1 MTDTP
6 LCVADVLERAA
17 DLIEPEG
24 AWTRGIYAA
33 DECNDSIDTLHPG
46 AKCFCAMGAVYRAA
60 GASSLHKTGP
70 LDVVNDIRTHLTH
83 VLGTTMASF
92 NDAPERTQPEVV
104 AALRRAATLARAG
117 DA

>member
-24 AWTRGIYAA
+24 AWTQGAYAR
-33 DECNDSIDTLHPG
+33 D
-46 AKCFCAMGAVYRAA
+46 AKGRKFITGRAEGMVCFCAIGAIDHVTNAITPLWKDALTALQQVLPESRI
-60 GASSLHKTGP
+60 GAW
-70 LDVVNDIRTHLTH
+70 
-83 VLGTTMASF
+83 

>member
-24 AWTRGIYAA
+24 KWTQQIYARTEDGRSTDVQDPEA
-33 DECNDSIDTLHPG
+33 I
-46 AKCFCAMGAVYRAA
+46 CFCMA
-60 GASSLHKTGP
+60 GALARVAGDFNERFISAKQVVGNI
-70 LDVVNDIRTHLTH
+70 LDR
-83 VLGTTMASF
+83 GMADW

>member
-1 MTDTP
+1 MLTDTP

-24 AWTRGIYAA
+24 AWIRGSFVGERNGI
-33 DECNDSIDTLHPG
+33 E
-46 AKCFCAMGAVYRAA
+46 CFCAMGAIDRAA
-60 GASSLHKTGP
+60 GTDQD
-70 LDVVNDIRTHLTH
+70 LDETVIFSTLRKVIGRQSIVSWND
-83 VLGTTMASF
+83 S
-92 NDAPERTQPEVV
+92 PERTQPEVV